1 MIIEFTKMGLLENCE
16 YWMTGTWNL
25 KAGVQLHMLDNRLN
39 GEAMVIL
46 VGAHHIPEVPVH
58 TTQSKIMDTI
68 LSHSISKILTD
79 YLSNSSI
86 WKK

>member
-1 MIIEFTKMGLLENCE
+1 
-16 YWMTGTWNL
+16 MTGTWNL
-25 KAGVQLHMLDNRLN
+25 KAGVQLHVLDNRVH
-39 GEAMVIL
+39 GEATLLL
-46 VGAHHIPEVPVH
+46 VGAHDVPEVPVH

-68 LSHSISKILTD
+68 LSQSVSKILTD